1 MYRMMKSNISRFA
14 LAAAC
19 LIFTL
24 QLTAVGQDNGRG
36 NQTRSKSFIA
46 FATGGKEPPTPRFT
60 PAEAIGTFTLNREG
74 TELSYRVTASNIRNV
89 VGMHIHFGG
98 VAINGPIM
106 IDLLANG
113 QSLTFT
119 NSGVVAQGV
128 IKAAGN
134 DINNDGT
141 IDFEFRATP
150 TGSLTPRFTFDDLIR
165 SIRNDDA
172 YLNLHTNDG
181 VDPANTG
188 PGDFPGG
195 EVRGHIVDNAPSKG
209 RDFGRGR

>member
-1 MYRMMKSNISRFA
+1 
-14 LAAAC
+14 
-19 LIFTL
+19 
-24 QLTAVGQDNGRG
+24 
-36 NQTRSKSFIA
+36 
-46 FATGGKEPPTPRFT
+46 
-60 PAEAIGTFTLNREG
+60 
-74 TELSYRVTASNIRNV
+74 
-89 VGMHIHFGG
+89 MHIHFGG

-119 NSGVVAQGV
+119 SSGVVAQGV
-128 IKAAGN
+128 IKVDGN

-141 IDFEFRATP
+141 IDFQFRATP
-150 TGSLTPRFTFDDLIR
+150 TGSLTSRFTFDDVIR

-172 YLNLHTNDG
+172 YLNLHTSDG

-195 EVRGHIVDNAPSKG
+195 EIRGHIVINVHPKG
-209 RDFGRGR
+209 RVFGRDR